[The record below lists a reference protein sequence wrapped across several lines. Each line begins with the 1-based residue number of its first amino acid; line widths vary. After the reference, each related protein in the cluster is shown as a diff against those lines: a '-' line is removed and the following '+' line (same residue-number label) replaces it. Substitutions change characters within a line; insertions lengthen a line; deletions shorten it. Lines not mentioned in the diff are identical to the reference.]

1 MNDARGTPTPPQRK
15 PIDRAGPLAD
25 HPAAT
30 EVKAADLHTSDCLLM
45 NDWHLHVRSVD
56 VDGNS
61 VAFVV
66 DEFPEIIHHRPGDD
80 VLHVRRSAAWPL
92 AG

>member
-1 MNDARGTPTPPQRK
+1 MTDAGGSRRPPGGQ
-15 PIDRAGPLAD
+15 PVDGAGQLAD
-25 HPAAT
+25 RPAAT
-30 EVKAADLHTSDCLLM
+30 EVKAAELHVGDCLLM

-56 VDGNS
+56 VDGSS

-80 VLHVRRSAAWPL
+80 ELHVRRSAGWRL

>member
-1 MNDARGTPTPPQRK
+1 MNDARGTRTPPASE
-15 PIDRAGPLAD
+15 PVDRAGPLAD
-25 HPAAT
+25 RPSAT
-30 EVKAADLHTSDCLLM
+30 GVKAAELHVGDCLLM
-45 NDWHLHVRSVD
+45 NDWHLHVHRVD
-56 VDGNS
+56 VDGSS

-80 VLHVRRSAAWPL
+80 VLHVRRSAVWRL

>member
-1 MNDARGTPTPPQRK
+1 MNDARATPTPPQSK
-15 PIDRAGPLAD
+15 PIAGAGPLAD

-30 EVKAADLHTSDCLLM
+30 EVKAADLHIGDCLLM

-56 VDGNS
+56 VEGCS

-66 DEFPEIIHHRPGDD
+66 DEFPEIIHHRPGHD
-80 VLHVRRSAAWPL
+80 VLHVRRSAAWRL